1 MIDIIIVN
9 YNSTDYLINC
19 LLSVKNSLN
28 GLPVSIYIQDNA
40 STDGVDI
47 IRNKFPEVSLTKN
60 SRNIGFAAAVNNAL
74 ALGKNPFILLL
85 NPDTTVSDNFF
96 NECLSL
102 MKKHA
107 HVGIMGPKVLEKNG
121 QLQHSG
127 RSFPT
132 LLTTLFGR
140 TSILTRMFPNN
151 SLTLK
156 NLSCVNSN
164 GRSPME
170 VDWVSGACMVVNR
183 KAVEAVGGLD
193 ERFFLY
199 WEDADWCQR
208 MWESGWKVVYD
219 PCVSICHI
227 TGASSKKELL
237 RSVMEF
243 HKSAFRLFE
252 KRKHSLSV
260 SLLQPFILFGLLV
273 RSGMVL
279 ISRLAR
285 RE

>member
-19 LLSVKNSLN
+19 LLSVRNSLN

-132 LLTTLFGR
+132 LLTAFFGR